1 VLEES
6 TCAFESY
13 DYARALE
20 RTEAFFWSFCDDYLE
35 LVKARAYEP
44 AERPEPLSARAAL
57 GAALSVQLRML
68 APFLPFVTEEVW
80 SWWHDGSI
88 HRAPWPVASELAPVP
103 GGGST
108 SGEAIPKTDR
118 GTAVLDVAAQVLGE
132 VRRAK
137 TAAKRSMRAPVA
149 RLTVVD
155 EPARLSLLAEAE
167 SDLRQA
173 GHVLVLL
180 TRPGPP
186 EVQVVLAP
194 DDQGTPS

>member
-1 VLEES
+1 
-6 TCAFESY
+6 
-13 DYARALE
+13 
-20 RTEAFFWSFCDDYLE
+20 
-35 LVKARAYEP
+35 
-44 AERPEPLSARAAL
+44 
-57 GAALSVQLRML
+57 ML

>member
-1 VLEES
+1 
-6 TCAFESY
+6 
-13 DYARALE
+13 
-20 RTEAFFWSFCDDYLE
+20 
-35 LVKARAYEP
+35 
-44 AERPEPLSARAAL
+44 
-57 GAALSVQLRML
+57 M
-68 APFLPFVTEEVW
+68 
-80 SWWHDGSI
+80 
-88 HRAPWPVASELAPVP
+88 P

-108 SGEAIPKTDR
+108 SGEAILKTDN
-118 GTAVLDVAAQVLGE
+118 GTAVLDVAAQVLSE

-186 EVQVVLAP
+186 EVQVELAA
-194 DDQGTPS
+194 DDQATPS